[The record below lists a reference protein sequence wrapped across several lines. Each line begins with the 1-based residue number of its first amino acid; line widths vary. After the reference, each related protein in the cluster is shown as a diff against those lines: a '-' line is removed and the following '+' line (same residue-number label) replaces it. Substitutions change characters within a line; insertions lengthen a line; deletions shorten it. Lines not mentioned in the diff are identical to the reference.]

1 MSFFWEIH
9 IFRTYSVSLCG
20 QGLTK
25 HYHKLMTWHSI
36 IRSKYGPL
44 CFQKSNMASA
54 KILTFLKQGF
64 KMGSETSGWHHS
76 CYIIFY
82 LQWSRDGNKQKTCH
96 LLYGPTLSPVST
108 TCNMTD
114 QDKHMLGFFSIV
126 AHELLSCFV
135 FCAYLESLCVGL
147 VSNQRFLMTSCLLVS
162 LLLISPTPSHSD
174 FST

>member
-64 KMGSETSGWHHS
+64 KMGSDTSGWHHS
-76 CYIIFY
+76 CYIILY

-114 QDKHMLGFFSIV
+114 QDKHMLGCFFYCGSW
-126 AHELLSCFV
+126 AAFMFCF
-135 FCAYLESLCVGL
+135 LCVFGII
-147 VSNQRFLMTSCLLVS
+147 VCGFGVKSEIFNDFLPARQPLAHLTNP
-162 LLLISPTPSHSD
+162 IS
-174 FST
+174 